1 MTVLNISYTT
11 IIKFIKILS
20 GFIALILMAMIFSI
34 SSKNDFGDPV
44 KVETKDLDFSSGFQI
59 DEARLTGLD
68 LKGSSFNF
76 SAKTISP
83 VNGSL
88 SIISG
93 NKIQGTITLTPEMLL
108 KIQAENVLF
117 DTTTN
122 SMNLEGQLH
131 FENDQFSVFG
141 SSITFDFE
149 KNIIH
154 SDQETEIFMPS
165 TTIKAGKIKILG
177 PNPKNSYFQIFL
189 GDGVQFKYFLS

>member
-59 DEARLTGLD
+59 DEAQLIGLD

-76 SAKTISP
+76 SAKKINP
-83 VNGSL
+83 INGSL

-93 NKIQGTITLTPEMLL
+93 NDIQGTITLTPEMLL

-141 SSITFDFE
+141 SS
-149 KNIIH
+149 K
-154 SDQETEIFMPS
+154 
-165 TTIKAGKIKILG
+165 
-177 PNPKNSYFQIFL
+177 
-189 GDGVQFKYFLS
+189 